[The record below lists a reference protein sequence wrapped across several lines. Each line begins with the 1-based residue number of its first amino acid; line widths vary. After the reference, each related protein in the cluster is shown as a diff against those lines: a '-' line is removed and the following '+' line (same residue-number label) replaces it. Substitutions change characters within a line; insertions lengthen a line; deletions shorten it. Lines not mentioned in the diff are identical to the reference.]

1 MQDTMDESLPD
12 WGLERAEELRQQLRD
27 QQHAAVTLLV
37 EDQTIRHGAGFNL
50 YLVAVYYL
58 CILDIF
64 KSRIYKN
71 PKFTPVLEFLNNLRG
86 LGSE

>member
-37 EDQTIRHGAGFNL
+37 EDQTIRHVAGFL
-50 YLVAVYYL
+50 
-58 CILDIF
+58 I
-64 KSRIYKN
+64 
-71 PKFTPVLEFLNNLRG
+71 
-86 LGSE
+86 